1 MISAS
6 LDKSI
11 KLWDLQGTCL
21 STLAEHSRYINSVAI
36 NNDSTI
42 IASGSNDKSVLI
54 WDLTSNFTIDSQLTS
69 ARSLLFNM
77 ASNKT
82 DMPLEFIC
90 PITHE
95 IMRNPVVAEDGF
107 SYENSALLEWFETG
121 KKTSPMTNGVLSST
135 EVMEN
140 TLLKDKIEEYLKALD
155 FDNTFA

>member
-1 MISAS
+1 MISTS

-42 IASGSNDKSVLI
+42 IASGSNDKTVLI
-54 WDLTSNFTIDSQLTS
+54 WDLTSNFTIDSQLSS

-95 IMRNPVVAEDGF
+95 IMSNPVVAEG
-107 SYENSALLEWFETG
+107 NNLI
-121 KKTSPMTNGVLSST
+121 KSSSK
-135 EVMEN
+135 
-140 TLLKDKIEEYLKALD
+140 LQII
-155 FDNTFA
+155 